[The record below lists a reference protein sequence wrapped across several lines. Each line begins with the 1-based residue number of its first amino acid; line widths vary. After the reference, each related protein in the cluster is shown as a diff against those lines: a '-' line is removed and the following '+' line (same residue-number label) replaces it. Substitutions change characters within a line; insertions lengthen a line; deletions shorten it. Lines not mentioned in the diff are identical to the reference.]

1 MKKKILITV
10 ALFTLVLIFSITYFV
25 TRGLIDNENNKVIET
40 SGINQ
45 EELLPTTKIILKA
58 IEDKTGMLM
67 EYKSLSLKELEGEN
81 YSENKSI
88 YTTKANLVEY
98 LKTVGYK
105 LEEDNGQEI
114 VFTKI
119 KDKGY
124 EEGRYY
130 LGVNEEGFICIF
142 RAVNS
147 SKLTIENPKEDISG
161 RKIEELQEF
170 ERTKLKTNS
179 FSYSTREEAL
189 DALSEYDS

>member
-1 MKKKILITV
+1 MKKKIIIAV
-10 ALFTLVLIFSITYFV
+10 AIFALALIFPISYYV
-25 TRGLIDNENNKVIET
+25 TRGLLERQDNKVIET
-40 SGINQ
+40 SRMNQ

-67 EYKSLSLKELEGEN
+67 EYKSLSLKDFADEKH
-81 YSENKSI
+81 SENKSI

-98 LKTVGYK
+98 LKTTGYK

-124 EEGRYY
+124 EEGKYY
-130 LGVNEEGFICIF
+130 LGVNEEGYICIY
-142 RAVNS
+142 RAINTS
-147 SKLTIENPKEDISG
+147 NLTIEKPEEDISG
-161 RKIEELQEF
+161 RKIEELQEY
-170 ERTKLKTNS
+170 ERTKLITNS
-179 FSYSTREEAL
+179 FSFSTREEAL